1 MITAGFLPAC
11 TAVWHRAVLEL
22 VRAGWWQ
29 DLPGADRWTVVVWLA
44 IPAAAVTL
52 LAIAAAALSG
62 ARALIVLV
70 GLAGFVHPLLPLV
83 LAPLALAVR
92 TWPARPAL
100 VPPAIAAAASWT
112 LAVWL
117 TPSCVDP
124 WRDPVAPLRLAAAW
138 GTTIGLAGGA
148 LLAIDALFSRL
159 GRWSQLA
166 AALLLVIAG
175 VALVSGRATDAPAL
189 LGASGAALWW
199 RIGAGAS
206 HVVAWQSTIPGRV
219 GAIALV
225 ALVPVLASL
234 PAVPA
239 RGLGEPGTAEGWAA
253 LEAAGTPSTI
263 MTTGGRADA
272 AATIWRSGPS
282 VAQRS
287 LAMIPPD
294 PDATTKHLA
303 TSAVYAW
310 SPIARRLSMRGMLVA
325 PVHMA
330 GMSDPLL
337 WRVIQFERCQPL
349 TSAWTDISA
358 AAIGGQFA
366 GVFPEAAPNRG
377 ALVYFGS
384 SQRLHPQPLDWPGFA
399 VPGFDSQTYD
409 RDAASERAAL
419 ADMTARDG
427 MDQASLGDSRYVTRV
442 RFDRRN
448 MAPDTLAVSLGGV
461 TSAARARLYSEGD
474 AREDRQPLLCRSSV
488 GQPVTAYA
496 GAPQELDIDL
506 TSPFSTGSGWHA
518 AEQIGESRF
527 RWTEGAAD
535 VLFVAQRAQPLVF
548 RLDAEPGT
556 GNWSTAG
563 VHVTLNGAE
572 AGCRSGEPPCDWM
585 LPVASMRTG
594 VNVITL
600 HSATVPAPP
609 PDPRRLGLMVRAASL
624 ALGRP

>member
-1 MITAGFLPAC
+1 MITAAFLPAC

-22 VRAGWWQ
+22 VRAGWWH

-44 IPAAAVTL
+44 IPAAAVTA

-70 GLAGFVHPLLPLV
+70 GLAGFVHPLLSLV
-83 LAPLALAVR
+83 LAPLVLAVR
-92 TWPARPAL
+92 TWPARPTL
-100 VPPAIAAAASWT
+100 VPAAIFAAASWA

-138 GTTIGLAGGA
+138 GATIGLAGGA

-159 GRWSQLA
+159 GRRSQLA
-166 AALLLVIAG
+166 AALLLVVAG
-175 VALVSGRATDAPAL
+175 GALVTGRATDAPAM

-199 RIGAGAS
+199 RIAAGGS
-206 HVVAWQSTIPGRV
+206 HVVAWQTTIPGRV

-225 ALVPVLASL
+225 AIVPVLAVL
-234 PAVPA
+234 QAVVPE
-239 RGLGEPGTAEGWAA
+239 RGVREPGTADVWAT

-263 MTTGGRADA
+263 MTTGGHADA

-282 VAQRS
+282 DAQRS
-287 LAMIPPD
+287 LALIPPD
-294 PDATTKHLA
+294 PEATSQHLA

-310 SPIARRLSMRGMLVA
+310 SPMARRLSMRGMLVA

-330 GMSDPLL
+330 GVPDPLL
-337 WRVIQFERCQPL
+337 WRVLQFERCQPL

-377 ALVYFGS
+377 ALVYVGS
-384 SQRLHPQPLDWPGFA
+384 SQRLHPQPLDWPAFA
-399 VPGFDSQTYD
+399 VPGFDSETYD
-409 RDAASERAAL
+409 RDSASDREAF
-419 ADMTARDG
+419 ADVAARDG
-427 MDQASLGDSRYVTRV
+427 LNPASLGESRHVTRV
-442 RFDRRN
+442 RFERRSS
-448 MAPDTLAVSLGGV
+448 APDTLAVSLGGV
-461 TSAARARLYSEGD
+461 TAAARARLYSESD
-474 AREDRQPLLCRSSV
+474 ARADRQPLLCRSSV

-496 GAPQELDIDL
+496 GAPQVLDIDL
-506 TSPFSTGSGWHA
+506 TSPYAVGGGWHG
-518 AEQIGESRF
+518 AEQMGESRF

-535 VLFVAQRAQPLVF
+535 VLFVAERVQPLVF

-594 VNVITL
+594 LNVITL

-624 ALGRP
+624 GTR